1 MTGST
6 ENYNPRR
13 LQKTLDLRS
22 FDSVIENELA
32 RRIPFSLGETRSIYF
47 MPAIYQ
53 RLANELSYYKGTFYC
68 KQRYDT
74 KAFRKAYQHEDQEEI
89 IDELGCELSMRLCA
103 LLGVTRLQY
112 GVRIEFIT
120 HNQWLIN
127 YIEEH

>member
-1 MTGST
+1 MSGST
-6 ENYNPRR
+6 SNNPRR

-22 FDSVIENELA
+22 FDKVIEDELS
-32 RRIPFSLGETRSIYF
+32 RRIACAHSTTQSIYF
-47 MPAIYQ
+47 LPALYQ

-68 KQRYDT
+68 SQRYDT
-74 KAFRKAYQHEDQEEI
+74 KAFRTAYDFDDQNEI

-103 LLGVTRLQY
+103 MLGVPRIEY

-127 YIEEH
+127 YLEEH